1 MEEHDKVK
9 AEPPVKAQPPVKA
22 EPVVKADEPS
32 AATDQRHGNFAGLLQ
47 PDEPLD
53 AVVDRWFADNFY
65 GSVVARDVDTYN
77 HVYHAVEELKK
88 RLRAWAGTGVN

>member
-1 MEEHDKVK
+1 M
-9 AEPPVKAQPPVKA
+9 
-22 EPVVKADEPS
+22 
-32 AATDQRHGNFAGLLQ
+32 
-47 PDEPLD
+47 
-53 AVVDRWFADNFY
+53 VDRWFADNFY